1 MSKHETQKVAYRP
14 LEFAKAVSL
23 CRASVYKLMKAGKIK
38 SVKNNI
44 GKHGA
49 RLITT
54 SPEEFLA
61 SLAEA
66 DEL

>member
-1 MSKHETQKVAYRP
+1 MAKQETQVFARRP
-14 LEFAKAVSL
+14 LEFAKAVGL
-23 CRASVYKLMKAGKIK
+23 CRASVYKLMKAGKIT

-61 SLAEA
+61 SLAKG